1 MTKNV
6 LEGGV
11 AAMGTPIFR
20 AGVRTRIASAFALMC
35 AVLLGALMLGGC
47 SSGNASDSAGSE
59 AAAGSDGYAPVRIGT
74 MPTEDFLPMWAAEKD
89 GLFAEAGVDAEL
101 LSFDSAQALS
111 AAIAAGEVDM
121 AMVDVPR
128 AVKLCESGTPVVM
141 EWITLGAEASQG
153 AFGVL
158 AAADAPYDT
167 LPEMAAYLASGE
179 GDFGKEG
186 VGLAS
191 NTVPEYV
198 FDMLCKQAGIDPATV
213 PQQEVA
219 SLPERYGLAA
229 SGKLAAAAL
238 PASMLR
244 LGEANGMKLL
254 AEDTEGDNIS
264 QSVMIATAAFA
275 DENPE
280 ALEKVAEA
288 WNAAVKAINADPEAY
303 SVLLAEK
310 ANLNEAIADTYPVA
324 TYPLAIEDGV
334 FKHPAA
340 SLVDPQLAWMLA
352 KEYSTHDVT
361 YDEAT
366 GAIEVN

>member
-1 MTKNV
+1 MKKA
-6 LEGGV
+6 LGV
-11 AAMGTPIFR
+11 SNAAGER
-20 AGVRTRIASAFALMC
+20 ANALMRAAAVIALAFALVVS
-35 AVLLGALMLGGC
+35 ASMLGGC
-47 SSGNASDSAGSE
+47 SSGPEGSE
-59 AAAGSDGYAPVRIGT
+59 GSAPASSGEGADAAPVRIGT

-89 GLFAEAGVDAEL
+89 GFFADAGVDAEL

-158 AAADAPYDT
+158 ASADAPYST

-198 FDMLCKQAGIDPATV
+198 FDMLCEQANVDPATV

-219 SLPERYGLAA
+219 SLPERFSLAA
-229 SGKLAAAAL
+229 TGKLAAAAL

-254 AEDTEGDNIS
+254 AEDTDGDNIS
-264 QSVMIATAAFA
+264 QSVMIATASFA
-275 DENPE
+275 EENPE
-280 ALEKVAEA
+280 AVKKVAEA
-288 WNAAVKAINADPEAY
+288 WNAAAEAIDADPEAY

-324 TYPLAIEDGV
+324 EYPMAIENGA
-334 FKHPAA
+334 FLHPAA
-340 SLVDPQLAWMLA
+340 DLVDPQLAWMRA

-366 GAIEVN
+366 GAIKVD

>member
-1 MTKNV
+1 MKNA
-6 LEGGV
+6 LGMSCAAGG
-11 AAMGTPIFR
+11 
-20 AGVRTRIASAFALMC
+20 RTNALMRG
-35 AVLLGALMLGGC
+35 AAAIALVLALVVSASMLGGC
-47 SSGNASDSAGSE
+47 SSAGTSGSE
-59 AAAGSDGYAPVRIGT
+59 GSASASSGEGANAAPVRIGT

-89 GLFAEAGVDAEL
+89 GFFADAGVDAEL

-158 AAADAPYDT
+158 ASADAPYST

-198 FDMLCKQAGIDPATV
+198 FDMLCEQADIDPATV

-219 SLPERYGLAA
+219 SLPERFSLAA
-229 SGKLAAAAL
+229 TGKLAAAAL

-254 AEDTEGDNIS
+254 AEDTDGDNIS
-264 QSVMIATAAFA
+264 QSVMIATASFA
-275 DENPE
+275 EENPE
-280 ALEKVAEA
+280 AVKKVAEA
-288 WNAAVKAINADPEAY
+288 WNAAAEAIDADPEAY

-324 TYPLAIEDGV
+324 EYPLAIEGDA
-334 FKHPAA
+334 FLHPAA
-340 SLVDPQLAWMLA
+340 DLVDPQLAWMRA

-366 GAIEVN
+366 GAIEVD